1 MMFLRKNVLS
11 LPSLAALAVL
21 SISLSANAQT
31 TQPIDPVMP
40 DNQVSAEPS
49 AASLAKV
56 PALTNTSTDII
67 PVSETEATE
76 LAANIMPDSQVS
88 AQSTAT
94 TSEEVPQFP
103 NAATEKTPSRTIIP
117 VPGTVATSSMML
129 TDVASE
135 STSQPSA
142 AQVAQPNQI
151 AQSDID
157 VGRSTRGGS
166 SYVGVGGNIG
176 VSGGASALGD
186 GNFTIISKVGFTRSL
201 SVRPSVILGDNTLF
215 LIPITYDFSFQPAGG
230 DPFTEPLAIAPY
242 VGVGAAI
249 QTGDNSETAVLLTG
263 GIDVPL
269 NNRFTA
275 TASVNAGFFGQT
287 DLGLLFGVGYNFGG
301 F

>member
-1 MMFLRKNVLS
+1 MMFLRKNLLC

-21 SISLSANAQT
+21 GSSLSANAQT
-31 TQPIDPVMP
+31 PQPIDPVMP
-40 DNQVSAEPS
+40 DNQVNAEPT
-49 AASLAKV
+49 AATLAKV

-67 PVSETEATE
+67 PVFETGATE
-76 LAANIMPDSQVS
+76 LAANTMPDSEVE
-88 AQSTAT
+88 AESTAT
-94 TSEEVPQFP
+94 NFAEVPQFP

-129 TDVASE
+129 TDVVSE

-166 SYVGVGGNIG
+166 SYVGVGANLGL
-176 VSGGASALGD
+176 SGGSTALGD
-186 GNFTIISKVGFTRSL
+186 GNFAVISKIGFTRSL
-201 SVRPSVILGDNTLF
+201 SIRPSVILGDNTLF
-215 LIPITYDFSFQPAGG
+215 LIPITYDFSFQQVG
-230 DPFTEPLAIAPY
+230 DPFTERLPIAPY

-249 QTGDNSETAVLLTG
+249 QTGDNSETAVLVTG

-275 TASVNAGFFGQT
+275 TASVNAGFFNQT
-287 DLGLLFGVGYNFGG
+287 DVGLLLGVGYNFGG

>member
-1 MMFLRKNVLS
+1 MMFLRKNLLC

-21 SISLSANAQT
+21 GSSLSANAQT
-31 TQPIDPVMP
+31 PQPIDPVMP
-40 DNQVSAEPS
+40 DNQVNAEPT
-49 AASLAKV
+49 AATLAKV

-67 PVSETEATE
+67 PVFETGATE
-76 LAANIMPDSQVS
+76 LAANIMPDSEVE
-88 AQSTAT
+88 AESTAT
-94 TSEEVPQFP
+94 NFAEVPQFP

-129 TDVASE
+129 TDVVSE

-166 SYVGVGGNIG
+166 SYVGVGANIG
-176 VSGGASALGD
+176 LSGGSTALGD
-186 GNFTIISKVGFTRSL
+186 GNFAVISKIGFTRSL
-201 SVRPSVILGDNTLF
+201 SIRPSVILGDNTLF
-215 LIPITYDFSFQPAGG
+215 LIPITYDFSFQQVG
-230 DPFTEPLAIAPY
+230 DPFTERLPIAPY

-249 QTGDNSETAVLLTG
+249 QTGDNSETAVLVTG

-275 TASVNAGFFGQT
+275 TASVNAGFFNQT
-287 DLGLLFGVGYNFGG
+287 DVGLLLGVGYNFGG

>member
-1 MMFLRKNVLS
+1 MMFLRKNLLC

-21 SISLSANAQT
+21 GSSLSANAQT
-31 TQPIDPVMP
+31 PQPIDPVMS
-40 DNQVSAEPS
+40 DNQVNAES
-49 AASLAKV
+49 TAATLAKV

-67 PVSETEATE
+67 PVFETGATE
-76 LAANIMPDSQVS
+76 LAANIMPDSEVE
-88 AQSTAT
+88 AESTAT
-94 TSEEVPQFP
+94 NFAEVPQFP

-129 TDVASE
+129 TDVVSE

-166 SYVGVGGNIG
+166 SYVGVGANIG
-176 VSGGASALGD
+176 LSGGSTALGD
-186 GNFTIISKVGFTRSL
+186 GNFAVISKIGFTRSL
-201 SVRPSVILGDNTLF
+201 SIRPSVILGDNTLF
-215 LIPITYDFSFQPAGG
+215 LIPITYDFSFQQVG
-230 DPFTEPLAIAPY
+230 DPFTERLPIAPY

-249 QTGDNSETAVLLTG
+249 QTGDNSETAVLVTG

-275 TASVNAGFFGQT
+275 TASVNAGFFNQT
-287 DLGLLFGVGYNFGG
+287 DVGLLLGVGYNFGG

>member
-1 MMFLRKNVLS
+1 MFLRKNLLC

-21 SISLSANAQT
+21 GSSLSANAQT
-31 TQPIDPVMP
+31 PQPIDPVMP
-40 DNQVSAEPS
+40 DNQVSAEPT
-49 AASLAKV
+49 AATLTKV
-56 PALTNTSTDII
+56 PALANTTTDII
-67 PVSETEATE
+67 PVSETGATE
-76 LAANIMPDSQVS
+76 LAAKIIPDSQVS
-88 AQSTAT
+88 AESTDSTFA
-94 TSEEVPQFP
+94 EIQQFP

-117 VPGTVATSSMML
+117 VPGTVATSSMIL

-135 STSQPSA
+135 STSPPSV

-166 SYVGVGGNIG
+166 SYLGVGANIG
-176 VSGGASALGD
+176 VSGGDSALGD
-186 GNFTIISKVGFTRSL
+186 GNFAIISKVGVTKSF

-215 LIPITYDFSFQPAGG
+215 LIPITYDFSFQSAGG
-230 DPFTEPLAIAPY
+230 DPFSESLAIAPY

-249 QTGDNSETAVLLTG
+249 QTGDNSETAVLVTG

-269 NNRFTA
+269 NSRFTA
-275 TASVNAGFFGQT
+275 TASINAGFFNQT
-287 DLGLLFGVGYNFGG
+287 DVGLLLGVGYNFSG

>member
-1 MMFLRKNVLS
+1 MFLRKNLLC

-21 SISLSANAQT
+21 GSSLSANAQT
-31 TQPIDPVMP
+31 PQPIDPVMP
-40 DNQVSAEPS
+40 DNQVNAEPT
-49 AASLAKV
+49 AATLAKV

-67 PVSETEATE
+67 PVFETGATE
-76 LAANIMPDSQVS
+76 LAANIMPDREVE
-88 AQSTAT
+88 AESTAT
-94 TSEEVPQFP
+94 NFAEVPQFP

-129 TDVASE
+129 TDVVSE

-166 SYVGVGGNIG
+166 SYVGVGANIG
-176 VSGGASALGD
+176 LSGGSTALGD
-186 GNFTIISKVGFTRSL
+186 GNFAVISKIGFTRSL
-201 SVRPSVILGDNTLF
+201 SIRPSVILGDNTLF
-215 LIPITYDFSFQPAGG
+215 LIPITYDFSFQQVG
-230 DPFTEPLAIAPY
+230 DPFTERLPIAPY

-249 QTGDNSETAVLLTG
+249 QTGDNSETAVLVTG

-275 TASVNAGFFGQT
+275 TASVNAGFFNQT
-287 DLGLLFGVGYNFGG
+287 DVGLLLGVGYNFGG

>member
-1 MMFLRKNVLS
+1 MFLRKNLLC

-21 SISLSANAQT
+21 GSSLSANAQT
-31 TQPIDPVMP
+31 PQPIDPVMP
-40 DNQVSAEPS
+40 DNQVNAEPT
-49 AASLAKV
+49 AATLAKV

-67 PVSETEATE
+67 PVFETGATE
-76 LAANIMPDSQVS
+76 LAANTMPDSEVE
-88 AQSTAT
+88 AESTAT
-94 TSEEVPQFP
+94 NFAEVPQFP

-129 TDVASE
+129 TDVVSE

-166 SYVGVGGNIG
+166 SYVGVGANLGL
-176 VSGGASALGD
+176 SGGSTALGD
-186 GNFTIISKVGFTRSL
+186 GNFAVISKIGFTRSL
-201 SVRPSVILGDNTLF
+201 SIRPSVILGDNTLF
-215 LIPITYDFSFQPAGG
+215 LIPITYDFSFQQVG
-230 DPFTEPLAIAPY
+230 DPFTERLPIAPY

-249 QTGDNSETAVLLTG
+249 QTGDNSETAVLVTG

-275 TASVNAGFFGQT
+275 TASVNAGFFNQT
-287 DLGLLFGVGYNFGG
+287 DVGLLLGVGYNFGG

>member
-1 MMFLRKNVLS
+1 MFLRKNLLC

-21 SISLSANAQT
+21 GSSLSANAQT
-31 TQPIDPVMP
+31 PQPIDSVMS
-40 DNQVSAEPS
+40 DNQVNAES
-49 AASLAKV
+49 TAATLAKV

-67 PVSETEATE
+67 PVFETGATE
-76 LAANIMPDSQVS
+76 LAANIMPDSEVE
-88 AQSTAT
+88 AESTAT
-94 TSEEVPQFP
+94 NFAEVPQFP

-129 TDVASE
+129 TDVVSE

-166 SYVGVGGNIG
+166 SYVGVGANIG
-176 VSGGASALGD
+176 LSGGSTALGD
-186 GNFTIISKVGFTRSL
+186 GNFAVISKIGFTRSL
-201 SVRPSVILGDNTLF
+201 SIRPSVILGDNTLF
-215 LIPITYDFSFQPAGG
+215 LIPITYDFSFQQVG
-230 DPFTEPLAIAPY
+230 DPFTERLPIAPY

-249 QTGDNSETAVLLTG
+249 QTGDNSETAVLVTG

-275 TASVNAGFFGQT
+275 TASVNAGFFNQT
-287 DLGLLFGVGYNFGG
+287 DVGLLLGVGYNFGG